1 MKYIND
7 KIAGI
12 KPSGIRKFF
21 NLANEIPGVVSL
33 GVGEPDFV
41 TPKHICDAATR
52 ALEEGKTAYT
62 ANAGLPALREA
73 ISDHKFKKMG
83 IRYDAAKEILVTAGC
98 SEAIDV
104 VLRALLTPGDEVIY
118 AEPGYVAY
126 LACITMADGVP
137 VPIPVK
143 EENGF
148 VLTGEELEAAI
159 TDKTRVLLLSYPNNP
174 TGGVAS
180 KEELQVMADIA
191 IKHDLV
197 VISDE
202 IYGDLTYG
210 VENVS
215 IATLPGMRER
225 TIVIDGFSKAYAMTG
240 WRLGYAMGPAEMMEQ
255 IMKIHQYVLTC
266 APSISQYAGIEALKN
281 GDDDVAMMR
290 DAYNERREFLMAAFK
305 DMGLPCYEPK
315 GAFYV
320 FPNIS
325 KFGMTSDD
333 FAMKLLEAEK
343 VAVVPGT
350 AFGDSGEGFIRISYA
365 YSMDQLRTAMEK
377 LKNFISTL

>member
-1 MKYIND
+1 MKYITD

-12 KPSGIRKFF
+12 KPSGIRRFF
-21 NLANEIPGVVSL
+21 ELANEIPDVVSL
-33 GVGEPDFV
+33 GVGEPDFA
-41 TPKHICDAATR
+41 TPKHIRDAGIR
-52 ALEEGKTAYT
+52 SIEEGKTFYT
-62 ANAGLPALREA
+62 PNPGLLELREA
-73 ISDHKFKKMG
+73 ISDYKFGKMG
-83 IRYDAAKEILVTAGC
+83 IRYDAKKEVLITAGC

-104 VLRALLTPGDEVIY
+104 ALRALLAPGDEVIY

-126 LACITMADGVP
+126 IACITMADGVA

-148 VLTGEELEAAI
+148 VLTKEELTAAI
-159 TDKTRVLLLSYPNNP
+159 TDKTKVLLLSYPNNP
-174 TGGVAS
+174 TGGVAT
-180 KEELQVMADIA
+180 KEQLQVMADLA
-191 IKHDLV
+191 IQHDLI

-202 IYGDLTYG
+202 IYGELTYG

-225 TIVIDGFSKAYAMTG
+225 TLVIDGFSKAYAMTG
-240 WRLGYAMGPAEMMEQ
+240 WRLGYIMGDAMLMEQ
-255 IMKIHQYVLTC
+255 IMKIHQYAITC
-266 APSISQYAGIEALKN
+266 AQSASQYAGIEAIKH
-281 GDDDVAMMR
+281 GDPDIAMMR
-290 DAYNERREFLMAAFK
+290 DAYNERRQFLMQAFK
-305 DMGLPCYEPK
+305 EMGLPCFEPK

-325 KFGMTSDD
+325 KFGLSSEE
-333 FAMKLLEAEK
+333 FAQKLLEAEK

-365 YSMDQLRTAMEK
+365 YSMEQLKTAMQK
-377 LKNFISTL
+377 LKNFLSTL